1 MSMIVRMTVRL
12 CGFCA
17 FAAFALIFQG
27 CIGVPRPTTTAYI
40 VGDTMGSYARADDSP
55 KPAKSKRRTRA
66 ETAAAEAAAAEIDN
80 SGATPEQDNAPEA
93 DSDSSTAI
101 LVNAPTTADES
112 AAAFVRAK
120 NIVWQLTGVTFS
132 YGAIKLDR
140 DALTKNVYSDFFTI
154 QFRDE
159 GVTGT
164 AAPNNY
170 FAPYALL
177 GENNSIA
184 LRMIVSTQKM
194 LMGTINILNG
204 LTESD
209 YYKYAQNIFRWDLID
224 GTLVLH
230 TKTDEQGDI
239 VMTYSAGP
247 RIEQS
252 Q

>member
-1 MSMIVRMTVRL
+1 MIVRMTVRL

-27 CIGVPRPTTTAYI
+27 CLGVPRPATTAYI
-40 VGDTMGSYARADDSP
+40 IDDTMAIYAQAGESP
-55 KPAKSKRRTRA
+55 KPAKSTRRTR
-66 ETAAAEAAAAEIDN
+66 AAEAAAKAAAAETEN
-80 SGATPEQDNAPEA
+80 SDAKTPEQDGTPAE
-93 DSDSSTAI
+93 DSSTTI
-101 LVNAPTTADES
+101 LVSAPTTADES
-112 AAAFVRAK
+112 AAAFAKVK

-209 YYKYAQNIFRWDLID
+209 YYKYAQNFFIWYLID

-230 TKTDEQGDI
+230 TKTDEQGEI
-239 VMTYSAGP
+239 VLTYSAGP
-247 RIEQS
+247 KVEE
-252 Q
+252 

>member
-1 MSMIVRMTVRL
+1 MIVRMTARL
-12 CGFCA
+12 CGFYA
-17 FAAFALIFQG
+17 FAVCALIFQS
-27 CIGVPRPTTTAYI
+27 CLGVPRPATTAYI
-40 VGDTMGSYARADDSP
+40 TSDTMEIFVPVADTP
-55 KPAKSKRRTRA
+55 KSAASKRRARSDVVG
-66 ETAAAEAAAAEIDN
+66 EAAAAVESISSSADAIAAEPAVD
-80 SGATPEQDNAPEA
+80 SGALILVSAP
-93 DSDSSTAI
+93 STA
-101 LVNAPTTADES
+101 AES
-112 AAAFVRAK
+112 AAVFSNAK
-120 NIVWQLTGVTFS
+120 NIVWQLTGITFS
-132 YGAIKLDR
+132 YGTIKLDR

-184 LRMIVSTQKM
+184 LRMIVSTQKA

-209 YYKYAQNIFRWDLID
+209 YYKYAQNIYRWDLID
-224 GTLVLH
+224 GSLILH
-230 TKTDEQGDI
+230 SKTDDQGEI
-239 VMTYSAGP
+239 VMTFSAGP
-247 RIEQS
+247 RIEES